1 MATPAWDQDR
11 VRAKLRTAT
20 VGIAGLGGLGSNL
33 AVALT
38 RSGIGRLI
46 MVDFDRVEPGNLN
59 RQQYTRDDIGA
70 FKADALAGYLRR
82 IDPDVELATHTV
94 TLTPENIP
102 ALFGAADVVAE
113 CLDWADTKAM
123 FVRTCLATLVVR
135 GKKLVAVSGLAGCG
149 SANEIATRVF
159 GPRFAVIGDLQTD
172 VRATPVL
179 LASRVG
185 IAALHEAN
193 HIIRWILEEE

>member
-1 MATPAWDQDR
+1 MSTPAWDQDS

-33 AVALT
+33 AVALV

-46 MVDFDRVEPGNLN
+46 LADFDRVEPGNLN
-59 RQQYTRDDIGA
+59 RQQYTRRDIGA
-70 FKADALAGYLRR
+70 FKTDALAAYLRQ
-82 IDPDVELATHTV
+82 IDPDVDLLTHTL

-102 ALFGAADVVAE
+102 AVFGDADILAE
-113 CLDWADTKAM
+113 CLDWASTKAM
-123 FVRTCLATLVVR
+123 FVRTCLATLVAR

-149 SANEIATRVF
+149 SANEIVTHVM
-159 GPRFAVIGDLQTD
+159 GPRFAMIGDLQTD
-172 VRATPVL
+172 VRGTPVL

-193 HIIRWILEEE
+193 HIIRWILEEA